1 MPQPTKSCF
10 VIMPISDP
18 EGYESGHFRY
28 IYTNLIQEACKRAGY
43 EPIRADDVPQANLI
57 VQDLIE
63 RILVSDMV
71 VCDLSAR
78 NPNVMYEL
86 GIRHAAQKPAV
97 LITDTKTG
105 PIFDIQGIR
114 TPRYSW
120 MARGEQLEKDIL
132 SLTQSIISTAQS
144 ATLTNSPIAAL
155 PKKLQALLNGVQTFS
170 KRDDLTG
177 DEELKE
183 ALRNYS
189 HLDIIGLSAE
199 VAITTFKESLN
210 AALRRKDFS
219 CRFIIFDPSPI
230 TSIHYEALV
239 AGTLKQSP
247 VLKRAQAQEVF
258 DLANFYNTPIPT
270 QQKMRVKV
278 LRDKPLLYNLWVASD
293 DLGVARIGHISI
305 YSYDIGR
312 GGPAFRVADPS
323 APLLMELQNEFNYVW
338 DNIAEE
344 YD

>member
-1 MPQPTKSCF
+1 MSQPTKSCF

-18 EGYESGHFRY
+18 EGYEPGHFRT
-28 IYTNLIQEACKRAGY
+28 IYTNLIQEACKRANY
-43 EPIRADDVPQANLI
+43 EPIRADDVLQANLI
-57 VQDLIE
+57 AQDLIE
-63 RILVSDMV
+63 RLLVSDMV

-78 NPNVMYEL
+78 NANVMYEL

-97 LITDTKTG
+97 LIKDNQTG

-114 TPRYSW
+114 TYTYSW
-120 MARGEQLEKDIL
+120 MAWGEQLEKDIF

-144 ATLTNSPIAAL
+144 ATLTNSPVATL
-155 PKKLQALLNGVQTFS
+155 PTKLQALLKGVQTFP

-177 DEELKE
+177 DQGLKE

-199 VAITTFKESLN
+199 VAITMFKESLS
-210 AALRRKDFS
+210 AALRRQDFS
-219 CRFIIFDPSPI
+219 CRFIIYDPSPR

-239 AGTLKQSP
+239 AGTLKRSP
-247 VLKRAQAQEVF
+247 ALKRAQAQEVF
-258 DLANFYNTPIPT
+258 DLAKLHNAPIPT
-270 QQKMRVKV
+270 QDKMQVRVI
-278 LRDKPLLYNLWVASD
+278 RDKPLLYNLWVASD
-293 DLGVARIGHISI
+293 DSGLARVGHISI
-305 YSYDIGR
+305 YSYDTGR

-323 APLLMELQNEFNYVW
+323 APLLIELQNEFNYVW
-338 DNIAEE
+338 DHIAEE